1 MRIENCDADRRRNDY
16 IAAKIS
22 KQANCQIED
31 RTVHMF
37 NLGTTEL
44 FFYSALGTHE
54 HWKKDYSRTHDILCQ
69 SRQFYVAHH

>member
-1 MRIENCDADRRRNDY
+1 MQIGDVCDY

-44 FFYSALGTHE
+44 F
-54 HWKKDYSRTHDILCQ
+54 
-69 SRQFYVAHH
+69 